1 MAIAVTK
8 KIKVD
13 SQFKMV
19 KLQFI
24 LYCFLND
31 VNLSNADLD
40 CLTHMAIKGFGNNIL
55 EEVVKNKVFKTTQT
69 ARNCRTKLT
78 KLGLLV
84 NDSEG
89 RRLNPTLSI
98 GIDNIILLDMKIGN
112 VR

>member
-1 MAIAVTK
+1 MAIAVSK

-19 KLQFI
+19 KLQF
-24 LYCFLND
+24 LLHCFLND
-31 VNLSNADLD
+31 INLSNADLD
-40 CLTHMAIKGFGNNIL
+40 CLTYLAIKGFTNNTLQEI
-55 EEVVKNKVFKTTQT
+55 VDKKIFKTVQA
-69 ARNCRTKLT
+69 ARNCRSKLT
-78 KLGLLV
+78 KLNLIV

-89 RRLNPTLSI
+89 RRLNPSLSI